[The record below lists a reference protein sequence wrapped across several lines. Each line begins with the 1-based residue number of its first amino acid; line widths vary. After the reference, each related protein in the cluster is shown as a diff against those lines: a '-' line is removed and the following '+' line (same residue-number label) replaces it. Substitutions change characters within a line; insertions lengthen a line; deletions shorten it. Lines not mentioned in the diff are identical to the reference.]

1 MPRRNRVDP
10 FSDLHAIPERGL
22 LTGNR
27 GCLVDDQRR
36 LVRHH
41 NGNLWINCLTSY
53 RGWKSPLDQPRHWTP
68 LFFLD
73 EAVALAAGHR
83 PCGLCR
89 RDDYLSY
96 RAAVTAGLGAT
107 APVGATELNRML
119 ASERLRRGSG
129 LDRAGDRKTVNMP
142 SNGVPDGAV
151 VVDGGKTRLVIGSR
165 LLTFT
170 FAGWSDPLPRPN
182 NGSLEVLTPGT
193 SLLALSNGYRPL
205 LHPSALTP

>member
-1 MPRRNRVDP
+1 
-10 FSDLHAIPERGL
+10 
-22 LTGNR
+22 
-27 GCLVDDQRR
+27 
-36 LVRHH
+36 
-41 NGNLWINCLTSY
+41 
-53 RGWKSPLDQPRHWTP
+53 
-68 LFFLD
+68 
-73 EAVALAAGHR
+73 
-83 PCGLCR
+83 
-89 RDDYLSY
+89 
-96 RAAVTAGLGAT
+96 
-107 APVGATELNRML
+107 ML
-119 ASERLRRGSG
+119 ANERLRRGSG